1 MIFYL
6 KEQKVKISL
15 LGGTGAF
22 AEGLVIRW
30 ARAGH
35 DIFIGSRSEEKAQGI
50 TNKMLEK
57 AKSVGINA
65 NITGLVN
72 ADAVK
77 QTEVVVVCLPHE
89 HTGATLQGIRDSF
102 ANQIVI
108 SPVVPMKK
116 EGEFFL
122 FDPPPLGSAVAGIK
136 AALPSTVKIVSAYH
150 NIPAKGL
157 ANFERVLDYDVVI
170 CGDDEESKA
179 VVKQLT
185 EEMPNLRA
193 IDAGPLQLSGMIE
206 AITPLIINMNIKHKH
221 EFSIKFV

>member
-1 MIFYL
+1 M
-6 KEQKVKISL
+6 KISL

-30 ARAGH
+30 SQAGH

-50 TNKMLEK
+50 TNDMLEK
-57 AKSVGINA
+57 AKSVGIDA

-72 ADAVK
+72 AEAAK
-77 QTEVVVVCLPHE
+77 ETEIVVVCLPHE
-89 HTGATLQGIRDSF
+89 HTSSTLEGIKDSF
-102 ANQIVI
+102 TNQIVI

-116 EGEFFL
+116 EGDFFL
-122 FDPPPLGSAVAGIK
+122 FDQPPLGSAVAEIK
-136 AALPSTVKIVSAYH
+136 AILPDTVKIVSAYH

-157 ANFERVLDYDVVI
+157 ANLDKPLDYDVAI
-170 CGDDEESKA
+170 CGDDEESKK

-185 EEMPNLRA
+185 EQMPNLRP

-206 AITPLIINMNIKHKH
+206 SITPLIINMNIKHKH